1 MAPSGMMAEA
11 VVVFDLAE
19 SLNSGVAW
27 RGWVELGVFLMPE
40 RRVHTHVI
48 YIPRK
53 NSEYEIPKPLT
64 IFSSVS
70 KPKLRLP
77 FSMSAR

>member
-27 RGWVELGVFLMPE
+27 RGWAELGVFLMPE
-40 RRVHTHVI
+40 RRVHT
-48 YIPRK
+48 
-53 NSEYEIPKPLT
+53 
-64 IFSSVS
+64 
-70 KPKLRLP
+70 
-77 FSMSAR
+77 M